1 MTYIDEQE
9 LNIKKIEKDLFFNLS
24 LLKDKEYMEVINNEE
39 KKELY
44 DRINKLKEL
53 YSSSVI
59 DLKK

>member
-24 LLKDKEYMEVINNEE
+24 LLKDKEYMEFINNEE

-44 DRINKLKEL
+44 DSINKLKEL